1 VPGTILKE
9 NIMAKKKVPITRA
22 RASSSG
28 GQSAVISTVDW
39 LKYLIIAAIPIL
51 GLVMCFV
58 WAFGRGNLN
67 RRNLFRAVLILMA
80 IGIVLGIIFGS
91 VTQGIFGSL
100 FDVFRGI

>member
-1 VPGTILKE
+1 MVPGTILKE

-28 GQSAVISTVDW
+28 GQSAVVSTVDW
-39 LKYLIIAAIPIL
+39 LKYLIVAAIPVL

-80 IGIVLGIIFGS
+80 AGIVLGIIFS
-91 VTQGIFGSL
+91 LRSGSL
-100 FDVFRGI
+100 FWGIFEGI